1 MCDTPTASQP
11 PSHPRG
17 RAARAPAFRAFAI
30 TFFAVLGVLSDRAA
44 ATGFSDIEPLLQQHC
59 VECHGVKEPEGGLV
73 LESHADLMKG
83 GENGAVVVPGKSADS
98 LLVKALLGDWGKTGK
113 NQFMPPGKRDKFKPE
128 QVALFLAWI
137 DAGAPAPKT
146 AAKAAEIQVPRIASK
161 VEPRRSIHALAFSA
175 PAKLLAVARH
185 GEVELIEV
193 DSRSVVRVLGG
204 TRGAVN
210 AIAFAPD
217 GRSVFAAA
225 GDPGISG
232 EVRQWDVRT
241 GAIIR
246 VFEGHR
252 DALHAV
258 AVSPDGRTLATGSY
272 DYSIRLWD
280 VADGSVRKTI
290 TASQG
295 AIYDLAFRPDGK
307 VLASA
312 SADRTAKLYD
322 VATGERLETFGQA
335 LKELNAVAWS
345 PDGRL
350 LVTGGGDN
358 RIRVYSVSDDAKE
371 GSGKLVLAKFAHE
384 GAILRLRFSA
394 DGRSLL
400 SAADDRSVKIFRTDG
415 DWDERTALEKQ
426 TDWPTAAGF
435 SNICPSRA
443 RWRGRRPAARAAET
457 GAPGDRAARDPARH
471 PFAHPARR
479 EEPRRCDRRH
489 RAPRYGDRRG
499 RAGEGRRGT
508 LDRAGA
514 RCG

>member
-1 MCDTPTASQP
+1 MILKGSRTMSKPLAMRYLSL
-11 PSHPRG
+11 HPRG
-17 RAARAPAFRAFAI
+17 RAARAPALR
-30 TFFAVLGVLSDRAA
+30 VLASLLFLLSARGAD
-44 ATGFSDIEPLLQQHC
+44 FSDIEPLIQQHC
-59 VECHGVKEPEGGLV
+59 VECHGAKEPEGGLV
-73 LESHADLMKG
+73 LETHPDLMKG
-83 GENGAVVVPGKSADS
+83 GENGVVVVPGRSADS

-113 NQFMPPGKRDKFKPE
+113 NQFMPPGKRDKLKPE
-128 QVALFLAWI
+128 QIALFRAWI
-137 DAGAPAPKT
+137 DAGAPAPK
-146 AAKAAEIQVPRIASK
+146 AGAKAAEIVVPRIAPK

-175 PAKLLAVARH
+175 PEKLLAVARH
-185 GEVELIEV
+185 GEVDLV
-193 DSRSVVRVLGG
+193 DMDSRSVVRVLGG
-204 TRGAVN
+204 ARGAVN

-322 VATGERLETFGQA
+322 VATGERIETFGQA

-358 RIRVYSVSDDAKE
+358 RIRVYSVGADAKE
-371 GSGKLVLAKFAHE
+371 GSGKLTLAKFAHE

-400 SAADDRSVKIFRTDG
+400 SAADDRAVKIFWRSRPIG
-415 DWDERTALEKQ
+415 RPPRASR
-426 TDWPTAAGF
+426 PTARSSRSAG
-435 SNICPSRA
+435 STDRSATTTPPTAGRPRLRDRSSKQPSRA
-443 RWRGRRPAARAAET
+443 GSREASARASGSSGRT
-457 GAPGDRAARDPARH
+457 SPMRPSQSCAA
-471 PFAHPARR
+471 
-479 EEPRRCDRRH
+479 
-489 RAPRYGDRRG
+489 G
-499 RAGEGRRGT
+499 R
-508 LDRAGA
+508 
-514 RCG
+514 